1 MFDKTLFHLMRVVLQ
16 EHTARWTSLM
26 PDLTKPQYA
35 VLEALATAPEGLD
48 QVTLGQASATTK
60 ATLTE
65 MLGRMEARRL
75 IVRRMD
81 CADSRRRLIRLTHEG
96 RDMLSIARPVA
107 DQVADGIL
115 QTLSADEREM
125 LVQTMAKIRH
135 GIQAK
140 ESL

>member
-16 EHTARWTSLM
+16 EHTARWTALM

-35 VLEALATAPEGLD
+35 VLEALATSPQGLD
-48 QVTLGQASATTK
+48 QATLGQASATTK

-75 IVRRMD
+75 IIRRTD
-81 CADSRRRLIRLTHEG
+81 SADSRRRLIRIAKEG
-96 RDMLSIARPVA
+96 RDMLTIARPVA
-107 DQVADGIL
+107 DQVADEIL
-115 QTLSADEREM
+115 RQLSADEREN

-140 ESL
+140 EI